1 MKIQKEC
8 IPCLLKRIIYETDI
22 STSDDNVKTKA
33 IKIASKKLSE
43 AYDHNECSAIIATK
57 VHQVVYEALNDNDPY
72 SGLKELSNEVAISLL
87 PKVNELIE
95 KADNPLKISILCS
108 IIGNSLDFG
117 IDGGSSHPEKLI
129 DLFDLEIQNGLGY
142 DETNLLENLLSESK
156 NVLFFTDNCGEF
168 VFDKLLCKQIKKRFP
183 EIQLTLVVK
192 GKPVLSDATMDDA
205 DDLKFDDIVDEILT
219 TGCFAVG
226 LDFNKL
232 PNLLR
237 NRLDSTDLIICKGMA
252 NYEVFS
258 ETDYKPIAYLLRTKC
273 APIARSMKLEEN
285 INAVKIY
292 K

>member
-43 AYDHNECSAIIATK
+43 AYNHDECSAVIATK
-57 VHQVVYEALNDNDPY
+57 VHQVVYETLNDNDPY
-72 SGLKELSNEVAISLL
+72 IELKKLSNEVALSLL
-87 PKVNELIE
+87 PKVKELVE
-95 KADNPLKISILCS
+95 KSDNPLKMSILCS

-142 DETNLLENLLSESK
+142 DETSLLAELLSDSK

-168 VFDKLLCKQIKKRFP
+168 VFDKLLCQQIKKRFP
-183 EIQLTLVVK
+183 EIKLTLVVK
-192 GKPVLSDATMDDA
+192 GEPVLSDATMDDA
-205 DDLKFDDIVDEILT
+205 VDLKFDDVVDEILT

-226 LDFNKL
+226 LDFDKL
-232 PNLLR
+232 PDLLKK
-237 NRLDSTDLIICKGMA
+237 RLEKTDLIICKGMA

-258 ETDYKPIAYLLRTKC
+258 ETDYNPIAYLLRTKC
-273 APIARSMKLEEN
+273 SPIAHSMNLEEN

-292 K
+292 R

>member
-43 AYDHNECSAIIATK
+43 AYDHNECSAVIATK

-95 KADNPLKISILCS
+95 KSDNPLKMSVLCS

-168 VFDKLLCKQIKKRFP
+168 VFDKLLSKQIKKRFP

-232 PNLLR
+232 PDLLK
-237 NRLDSTDLIICKGMA
+237 NRLENTDLIICKGMA

-273 APIARSMKLEEN
+273 APIARSMNLEEN